1 MYRWLKKWECDCE
14 QTFCRLRKK
23 ECDCEQTRVC
33 LKFST
38 NKIFLISLQTIDMQ
52 FLQIEKQL
60 ILVTEKTTMLPILDE
75 YHLYLKF
82 EKALSNNTIEAYESD
97 LLKLSAYLADAHQT
111 LEAASTAIL
120 RDFIIEISAL
130 GIHPRSQARILSSIK
145 SFYHFLIYKN
155 HRSEDPTELLESPK
169 IGLRL
174 PEVLSVQEIDD
185 IVNAIDLSK
194 PEGQRNK
201 AIIEVLYGSGL
212 RVSELIGLQLSKL
225 YLEEGYML
233 VEGKGSKQ
241 RLVPMSPQAMTQI
254 EFWKTDRNRL
264 PIKKGHED
272 FLFLNRR
279 GAKLTRAMIFTI
291 VKELALLAGIR
302 KTVSPHTFRHSFA
315 THLLEN
321 GANLRAIQQLLG
333 HESITTTELYTHIDV
348 HFLRQTVMECHP
360 LYRRRKELAEQKQK

>member
-1 MYRWLKKWECDCE
+1 
-14 QTFCRLRKK
+14 
-23 ECDCEQTRVC
+23 
-33 LKFST
+33 
-38 NKIFLISLQTIDMQ
+38 
-52 FLQIEKQL
+52 
-60 ILVTEKTTMLPILDE
+60 MLPILDE

-82 EKALSNNTIEAYESD
+82 EKALSGNTIEAYESD
-97 LLKLSAYLADAHQT
+97 LLKLSGYLSDAHLT
-111 LEAASTAIL
+111 LETAKTEHL
-120 RDFIIEISAL
+120 RDFIIQISTL

-155 HRSEDPTELLESPK
+155 HSTDDPTELLESPK

-174 PEVLSVQEIDD
+174 PEVLSIEEIDA

-225 YLEEGYML
+225 YMDEGYML

-241 RLVPMSPQAMTQI
+241 RLVPMSSQSIKQI
-254 EFWKTDRNRL
+254 ALWKTDRNL
-264 PIKKGHED
+264 LTIKKGNED
-272 FLFLNRR
+272 LLFLNRR
-279 GAKLTRAMIFTI
+279 GSKLTRDMIFKI
-291 VKELALLAGIR
+291 VKELALTAGIR
-302 KTVSPHTFRHSFA
+302 KNVSPHTFRHSFA

-348 HFLRQTVMECHP
+348 HFLRQTLLDCHP
-360 LYRRRKELAEQKQK
+360 LYRRKKEQEHHK

>member
-1 MYRWLKKWECDCE
+1 
-14 QTFCRLRKK
+14 
-23 ECDCEQTRVC
+23 
-33 LKFST
+33 
-38 NKIFLISLQTIDMQ
+38 
-52 FLQIEKQL
+52 
-60 ILVTEKTTMLPILDE
+60 MLPILDE
-75 YHLYLKF
+75 YHLYLKL

-97 LLKLSAYLADAHQT
+97 LFKLSSYLSDAKIILQ
-111 LEAASTAIL
+111 EATAEIL
-120 RDFIIEISAL
+120 RDFIIEISSL

-155 HRSEDPTELLESPK
+155 ILEKDPTELLESPK

-174 PEVLSVQEIDD
+174 PEVLSIEEINK

-194 PEGQRNK
+194 QEGQRNK

-225 YLEEGYML
+225 YVDEGYML

-241 RLVPMSPQAMTQI
+241 RLVPLSPQSIKQI
-254 EFWKTDRNRL
+254 GLWKIDRNAL
-264 PIKKGHED
+264 NIKKGHED
-272 FLFLNRR
+272 KLFLNRR
-279 GAKLTRAMIFTI
+279 GSTLTRAMIFTI
-291 VKELALLAGIR
+291 VKELTILAGIR
-302 KTVSPHTFRHSFA
+302 KNVSPHTFRHSFA

-348 HFLRQTVMECHP
+348 HFLRQTIIECHP
-360 LYRRRKELAEQKQK
+360 MNKRDVSI